1 MSNITIRAVGP
12 YPHCTLSA
20 TRIVHTYL
28 DNKRI
33 AYTNHSEFLVQVGKG
48 KGAYQ
53 TRYRFTGDL
62 EQAVFYYRGINI
74 GNGYKK
80 RLFAP
85 SFNRKTL
92 AKQFS

>member
-1 MSNITIRAVGP
+1 MRFLT
-12 YPHCTLSA
+12 A
-20 TRIVHTYL
+20 TL

-33 AYTNHSEFLVQVGKG
+33 AYTDETEFLVQVGKG
-48 KGAYQ
+48 RGSYS

-62 EQAVFYYRGINI
+62 AQAAFYYRGVNV

-80 RLFAP
+80 RLIAP
-85 SFNRKTL
+85 SFNKPTL

>member
-1 MSNITIRAVGP
+1 MRFIT
-12 YPHCTLSA
+12 A
-20 TRIVHTYL
+20 TL

-33 AYTNHSEFLVQVGKG
+33 AYTDETEFLVQVGKG
-48 KGAYQ
+48 RGSYS

-62 EQAVFYYRGINI
+62 AQAVFYYRGVNV

-80 RLFAP
+80 RLIVP
-85 SFNRKTL
+85 SFNKPTL

>member
-1 MSNITIRAVGP
+1 MRFIT
-12 YPHCTLSA
+12 A
-20 TRIVHTYL
+20 TL

-33 AYTNHSEFLVQVGKG
+33 AYTDETEFLVQVGKG
-48 KGAYQ
+48 RGSYS

-62 EQAVFYYRGINI
+62 AQAVFYYRGINV

-80 RLFAP
+80 RLIAP
-85 SFNRKTL
+85 SFNKPTL